1 MSPSVLSSSSS
12 SSSVCWPGERNF
24 HEPEKNL
31 VVASSTF
38 LFLLFLLSS
47 FSFFYGYRS
56 FVWPSVPKE
65 LTEGHEQSRNEPEL
79 EGDPLISWLAAST
92 SIFHRSNNRC
102 NVPLKIH
109 LVIGAVLVLSFFF
122 LSSFSFLFFF
132 FLAQLKWLLRGCS
145 YKWYRFYV
153 RLYVCMVEKGIRTV
167 PIVPGRCVRI

>member
-1 MSPSVLSSSSS
+1 MA
-12 SSSVCWPGERNF
+12 RR
-24 HEPEKNL
+24 
-31 VVASSTF
+31 F
-38 LFLLFLLSS
+38 LFLLLLLCLLPSSLLLPLRLLFADRVKGISTSLKKTSSLRPRRFSS
-47 FSFFYGYRS
+47 FFFSCPLSPFFYGYRS

-132 FLAQLKWLLRGCS
+132 FFSTVEMIAARLL
-145 YKWYRFYV
+145 V
-153 RLYVCMVEKGIRTV
+153 
-167 PIVPGRCVRI
+167 